1 MTLARRSIV
10 ALACVVAL
18 GGIGW
23 QVARALTSGSTAVA
37 ELAGN
42 DLRADV
48 EIVIPHDALARAAR
62 GEPVLDVPSPL
73 VVHVG
78 DVLRITNEDDTAQY
92 VGPFLVGAH
101 STVTERFTEPGLSST
116 ACVLHRSGR
125 LEIRVL
131 PT

>member
-1 MTLARRSIV
+1 VTRGRCFVVVLA
-10 ALACVVAL
+10 ALVGV
-18 GGIGW
+18 IGVGR
-23 QVARALTSGSTAVA
+23 QVARALGAGDSQVATLTSNSGP
-37 ELAGN
+37 
-42 DLRADV
+42 ADI
-48 EIVIPHDALARAAR
+48 EIVIPHDALGRAAR

-78 DVLRITNEDDTAQY
+78 DVLRIVNRDDVAQY

-101 STVTERFTEPGLSST
+101 STVSERFTEPGLSSA

-131 PT
+131 A